1 MADRED
7 SQKSTSEPTAP
18 AVKAEALPTV
28 ESPSISP
35 AKDDEP
41 AVAELTATK
50 DEPVATSDSPI
61 APTTNVIPLRLAL
74 RRRRMALL
82 AASVTVAAVLGAVVG
97 AVTATSLSG
106 SHDQVSSLQE
116 RKVMQQTVARL
127 GDELSTLKT
136 SLDAASKSAHA
147 QTAQLAKL
155 SQTMNEKLAAA
166 TTKANAALAQ
176 ASAEVT
182 GSISAPQTVA
192 APTPAIAEATP
203 LPQPRPQQI
212 AAVESR
218 AERSEAL
225 LRTLGVTDEVWLEAV
240 RCHHHRKPGPLA
252 KKSLAQQMAR
262 LLQRADIFGARMA
275 PRAARLPMPVTA
287 AMQASYYDE
296 EHQVDEAGA
305 ALVKTLGV
313 YPPGAFVRLAS
324 QEVGVVVRRGTTATT
339 PRVAVVTNRDGL
351 PTGEPIPRDTG
362 MPPWKITG
370 VVAFKDVRVKLPLER
385 LLSLA

>member
-7 SQKSTSEPTAP
+7 TQKSTSEQPADTP
-18 AVKAEALPTV
+18 AVKAEALPSV

-41 AVAELTATK
+41 AETEAATAK
-50 DEPVATSDSPI
+50 AEPVAASDSPI

-82 AASVTVAAVLGAVVG
+82 AASVTVAIALGAVIG
-97 AVTATSLSG
+97 AVTANSLSN
-106 SHDQVSSLQE
+106 SNDQVSSLQE
-116 RKVMQQTVARL
+116 RKVMQQTIARL

-192 APTPAIAEATP
+192 AQAPALAEQTP

-212 AAVESR
+212 AAVESLPR
-218 AERSEAL
+218 PL
-225 LRTLGVTDEVWLEAV
+225 VVPDWHV
-240 RCHHHRKPGPLA
+240 RG
-252 KKSLAQQMAR
+252 
-262 LLQRADIFGARMA
+262 
-275 PRAARLPMPVTA
+275 AAR
-287 AMQASYYDE
+287 
-296 EHQVDEAGA
+296 GA
-305 ALVKTLGV
+305 VLVESRGEIYEV
-313 YPPGAFVRLAS
+313 VPGASLPGLGRVES
-324 QEVGVVVRRGTTATT
+324 IRRIDGRWIVQT
-339 PRVAVVTNRDGL
+339 PKGLIVSAVAHRARYFD
-351 PTGEPIPRDTG
+351 
-362 MPPWKITG
+362 
-370 VVAFKDVRVKLPLER
+370 
-385 LLSLA
+385 

>member
-7 SQKSTSEPTAP
+7 TQKSTSEQPADTP
-18 AVKAEALPTV
+18 AVKADALPSV

-41 AVAELTATK
+41 AETEAATAK
-50 DEPVATSDSPI
+50 AEPVAAGDSPI

-82 AASVTVAAVLGAVVG
+82 AASVTVAIALGAVIG
-97 AVTATSLSG
+97 AVTANSLSN
-106 SHDQVSSLQE
+106 SNDQVSSLQE
-116 RKVMQQTVARL
+116 RKVMQQTIARL

-192 APTPAIAEATP
+192 AQAPALAEQTP

-212 AAVESR
+212 AAVESLPR
-218 AERSEAL
+218 PL
-225 LRTLGVTDEVWLEAV
+225 VVPDWHV
-240 RCHHHRKPGPLA
+240 RG
-252 KKSLAQQMAR
+252 
-262 LLQRADIFGARMA
+262 
-275 PRAARLPMPVTA
+275 AAR
-287 AMQASYYDE
+287 
-296 EHQVDEAGA
+296 GA
-305 ALVKTLGV
+305 VLVESRGEIYEV
-313 YPPGAFVRLAS
+313 VPGASLPGLGRVES
-324 QEVGVVVRRGTTATT
+324 IRRIDGRWIVQT
-339 PRVAVVTNRDGL
+339 PKGLIVSAVAHRARYFD
-351 PTGEPIPRDTG
+351 
-362 MPPWKITG
+362 
-370 VVAFKDVRVKLPLER
+370 
-385 LLSLA
+385 

>member
-50 DEPVATSDSPI
+50 DEPVATRDSPI

-82 AASVTVAAVLGAVVG
+82 AASVTVAVALGAVIG
-97 AVTATSLSG
+97 AVTANSLAST
-106 SHDQVSSLQE
+106 HDQVSSVQE
-116 RKVMQQTVARL
+116 RKVMQQTIARL

-166 TTKANAALAQ
+166 TTKASAALAQ

-182 GSISAPQTVA
+182 GSIAAPQTVA
-192 APTPAIAEATP
+192 AQQAALAEPTP

-212 AAVESR
+212 AAVESLPR
-218 AERSEAL
+218 PLVVPGWS
-225 LRTLGVTDEVWLEAV
+225 V
-240 RCHHHRKPGPLA
+240 RG
-252 KKSLAQQMAR
+252 
-262 LLQRADIFGARMA
+262 
-275 PRAARLPMPVTA
+275 AAR
-287 AMQASYYDE
+287 
-296 EHQVDEAGA
+296 GA
-305 ALVKTLGV
+305 VLVESHGEIFEV
-313 YPPGAFVRLAS
+313 VPGASLPGLGRVES
-324 QEVGVVVRRGTTATT
+324 IRRIDGRWIVQT
-339 PRVAVVTNRDGL
+339 PKGLIVSAVAHRARYFD
-351 PTGEPIPRDTG
+351 
-362 MPPWKITG
+362 
-370 VVAFKDVRVKLPLER
+370 
-385 LLSLA
+385 

>member
-50 DEPVATSDSPI
+50 DEPIATSDSPI

-212 AAVESR
+212 AAVESQPPR
-218 AERSEAL
+218 PLVVPGWS
-225 LRTLGVTDEVWLEAV
+225 V
-240 RCHHHRKPGPLA
+240 RG
-252 KKSLAQQMAR
+252 
-262 LLQRADIFGARMA
+262 
-275 PRAARLPMPVTA
+275 AAR
-287 AMQASYYDE
+287 
-296 EHQVDEAGA
+296 GA
-305 ALVKTLGV
+305 VLVESHGEIFEV
-313 YPPGAFVRLAS
+313 VPGASLPGLGRVES
-324 QEVGVVVRRGTTATT
+324 IRRIDGRWIVQT
-339 PRVAVVTNRDGL
+339 PKGLIVSAVAHRARYFD
-351 PTGEPIPRDTG
+351 
-362 MPPWKITG
+362 
-370 VVAFKDVRVKLPLER
+370 
-385 LLSLA
+385 

>member
-7 SQKSTSEPTAP
+7 TQKSTSEQPADTP
-18 AVKAEALPTV
+18 AVKAEALPSV

-41 AVAELTATK
+41 AETETATAQA
-50 DEPVATSDSPI
+50 EPVAAGDSPI

-82 AASVTVAAVLGAVVG
+82 AASVTVAIALGAVIG
-97 AVTATSLSG
+97 AVTANSLSN
-106 SHDQVSSLQE
+106 SNDQVSSLQE
-116 RKVMQQTVARL
+116 RKVMQQTIARL

-192 APTPAIAEATP
+192 AQAPALAEQTP

-212 AAVESR
+212 AAVESLPR
-218 AERSEAL
+218 PL
-225 LRTLGVTDEVWLEAV
+225 VVPDWHV
-240 RCHHHRKPGPLA
+240 RG
-252 KKSLAQQMAR
+252 
-262 LLQRADIFGARMA
+262 
-275 PRAARLPMPVTA
+275 AAR
-287 AMQASYYDE
+287 
-296 EHQVDEAGA
+296 GA
-305 ALVKTLGV
+305 VLVESRGEIYEV
-313 YPPGAFVRLAS
+313 VPGASLPGLGRVES
-324 QEVGVVVRRGTTATT
+324 IRRIDGRWIVQT
-339 PRVAVVTNRDGL
+339 PKGLIVSAVAHRARYFD
-351 PTGEPIPRDTG
+351 
-362 MPPWKITG
+362 
-370 VVAFKDVRVKLPLER
+370 
-385 LLSLA
+385 

>member
-50 DEPVATSDSPI
+50 DEPVATRDSPI

-212 AAVESR
+212 AAVESQPR
-218 AERSEAL
+218 PLVVPGWS
-225 LRTLGVTDEVWLEAV
+225 V
-240 RCHHHRKPGPLA
+240 RG
-252 KKSLAQQMAR
+252 
-262 LLQRADIFGARMA
+262 
-275 PRAARLPMPVTA
+275 AAR
-287 AMQASYYDE
+287 
-296 EHQVDEAGA
+296 GA
-305 ALVKTLGV
+305 VLVESHGEIFEV
-313 YPPGAFVRLAS
+313 VPGASLPGLGRVES
-324 QEVGVVVRRGTTATT
+324 IRRIDGRWIVQT
-339 PRVAVVTNRDGL
+339 PKGLIVSAVAHRARYFD
-351 PTGEPIPRDTG
+351 
-362 MPPWKITG
+362 
-370 VVAFKDVRVKLPLER
+370 
-385 LLSLA
+385 

>member
-7 SQKSTSEPTAP
+7 TQKSTSEQPADTP
-18 AVKAEALPTV
+18 AVKAEALPSV

-41 AVAELTATK
+41 AETEAATAK
-50 DEPVATSDSPI
+50 AEPVAAGDSPI

-82 AASVTVAAVLGAVVG
+82 AASVTVAIALGAVIG
-97 AVTATSLSG
+97 AVTANSLSN
-106 SHDQVSSLQE
+106 SNDQVSSLQE
-116 RKVMQQTVARL
+116 RKVMQQTIARL

-192 APTPAIAEATP
+192 AQAPALAEQTP

-212 AAVESR
+212 AAVESLPR
-218 AERSEAL
+218 PL
-225 LRTLGVTDEVWLEAV
+225 VVPDWHV
-240 RCHHHRKPGPLA
+240 RG
-252 KKSLAQQMAR
+252 
-262 LLQRADIFGARMA
+262 
-275 PRAARLPMPVTA
+275 AAR
-287 AMQASYYDE
+287 
-296 EHQVDEAGA
+296 GA
-305 ALVKTLGV
+305 VLVESRGEIYEV
-313 YPPGAFVRLAS
+313 VPGASLPGLGRVES
-324 QEVGVVVRRGTTATT
+324 IRRIDGRWIVQT
-339 PRVAVVTNRDGL
+339 PKGLIVSAVAHRARYFD
-351 PTGEPIPRDTG
+351 
-362 MPPWKITG
+362 
-370 VVAFKDVRVKLPLER
+370 
-385 LLSLA
+385 